1 MDSVAIITRAIRKT
15 NIDMIEKIVKI
26 KNLSKEEHDK
36 LLKDFIKPNYYN
48 PTIVP
53 YKRQE
58 SIPSN

>member
-1 MDSVAIITRAIRKT
+1 MDSVAILTRAIRKT

-36 LLKDFIKPNYYN
+36 LLKEFIKPNYYN

-53 YKRQE
+53 YKKQE
-58 SIPSN
+58 SI